1 MSGLQEAFYIVGI
14 VYMGISLLLIFGL
27 VIAVGVI
34 RKKIVALEKTISDK
48 IDFVTSLPAKVEG
61 IVDTVRHLTKH
72 GSK

>member
-34 RKKIVALEKTISDK
+34 RSARKNYQRQNR
-48 IDFVTSLPAKVEG
+48 FRNFPA
-61 IVDTVRHLTKH
+61 R
-72 GSK
+72 